1 MSGMEMM
8 ALQAA
13 SGAMKIQA
21 ARSEAK
27 GLAAQ
32 ATFARTQAR
41 SEALKYKQQGVQ
53 VLDNILRSQASIT
66 ARAAAGGISAGS
78 GSAKYLATLAEA
90 KGAGEYYTTREGQII
105 QTRTGELKAG
115 EYMREAKAGMRNA
128 IMGAALGMGMQGYNQ
143 GLLGEAPSQ
152 GATVALY

>member
-8 ALQAA
+8 ALQGA
-13 SGAMKIQA
+13 SGLMKIQA
-21 ARSEAK
+21 AKSQAK

-53 VLDNILRSQASIT
+53 VLDNILRSQASIN
-66 ARAAAGGISAGS
+66 ARAAAGGISAAS
-78 GSAKYLATLAEA
+78 GSAKFLATMAQA

-105 QTRTGELKAG
+105 QTRTGEMKAG

-128 IMGAALGMGMQGYNQ
+128 IMGAAIGMGMQGYNQ
-143 GLLGEAPSQ
+143 GLLGEAPSER
-152 GATVALY
+152 ATVALY

>member
-1 MSGMEMM
+1 MSGMEVM

-21 ARSEAK
+21 ARSQAK

-53 VLDNILRSQASIT
+53 VLDNILRSQASIN

-78 GSAKYLATLAEA
+78 GSAKYLATLASA
-90 KGAGEYYTTREGQII
+90 KGAGEYYTTREGQVI

-128 IMGAALGMGMQGYNQ
+128 IMGAALGMAMQGYNQ